1 VNAAHDLGG
10 AQGFGHVVPDG
21 AIFHADWEA
30 RLFALDEVAAVA
42 GITSG
47 HFREAIESMAPGA
60 YLTASYYE
68 RWLFGLE
75 RRLQEAGT
83 VTPEDVEAFMARLGN
98 EEMPVRRNPELAE
111 RCLQS
116 QRCGNP
122 LPVAAAPRFRPGER
136 VGVRRMRPAGH
147 TRCPGYVRGAIGV
160 VQRVHGDD
168 RLADAVAR
176 GEEAPPEALYAV
188 RFRSE
193 DLFGAGAERP
203 FHVFVDLS
211 ESYLEEPA

>member
-1 VNAAHDLGG
+1 MNAAHDLGG

-30 RLFALDEVAAVA
+30 RLFALTEVAGVA
-42 GITSG
+42 DITRG

-60 YLTASYYE
+60 YLAASYYE

-75 RRLQEAGT
+75 RRMQRAGT
-83 VTPEDVEAFMARLGN
+83 VTPEEVTTAITRLGSDA
-98 EEMPVRRNPELAE
+98 MPVRRNPALAE
-111 RCLQS
+111 RCLQA

-122 LPVAAAPRFRPGER
+122 LPVAVAPRFRPGER

-168 RLADAVAR
+168 RLADSVAR
-176 GEEAPPEALYAV
+176 GDEAPPEALYAV
-188 RFRSE
+188 RFRSA
-193 DLFGAGAERP
+193 DLFGDGAEPP